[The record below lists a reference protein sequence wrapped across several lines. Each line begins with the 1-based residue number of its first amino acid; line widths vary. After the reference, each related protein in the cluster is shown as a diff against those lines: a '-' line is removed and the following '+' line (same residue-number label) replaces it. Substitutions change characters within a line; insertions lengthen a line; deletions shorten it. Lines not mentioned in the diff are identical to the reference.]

1 MQNPPPISNP
11 SYRAISHPSGYEA
24 KSWTAK
30 ASGLVLGALLLCCML
45 LNWPALAQPAPNL
58 AEPLPE
64 TKELVRD
71 LFGDEVRLY
80 FSLPDNILVF
90 VDTANGTR
98 RSLTLG
104 DNERN
109 DLLSAYMK
117 ACDKATRVKEG
128 EQDEG
133 FAIKMGPTEV
143 TFKMARRDN
152 RSWVVLYVG
161 DAEGSARFA
170 VPQLWEM
177 KDPKILQLIEIKS
190 GFERLLIK
198 SAL

>member
-1 MQNPPPISNP
+1 MTV
-11 SYRAISHPSGYEA
+11 
-24 KSWTAK
+24 SWTAK
-30 ASGLVLGALLLCCML
+30 ASGLLQGALLLCLML
-45 LNWPALAQPAPNL
+45 LNWPALAQPAPEQ

-133 FAIKMGPTEV
+133 FAINMGPTEV
-143 TFKMARRDN
+143 TFKTARRDN